1 MYHKFFFLLIVVVMH
16 THGGGGL
23 KIKKGRSGG
32 SLRGREIGEVKERG
46 RRGKVTK
53 NQISLLCSL
62 GHEVPLTDSEG
73 FNLTLFTEQ

>member
-1 MYHKFFFLLIVVVMH
+1 M
-16 THGGGGL
+16 GGGL

-32 SLRGREIGEVKERG
+32 SLRGREIGEVKGRG

-62 GHEVPLTDSEG
+62 GHEVPLTDFEG

>member
-1 MYHKFFFLLIVVVMH
+1 MH
-16 THGGGGL
+16 TWGGL

-32 SLRGREIGEVKERG
+32 SLRGREIGEVKGRG

-62 GHEVPLTDSEG
+62 GHEVPLTDFEG

>member
-1 MYHKFFFLLIVVVMH
+1 MYHKFFLLIVVVMH

-62 GHEVPLTDSEG
+62 GHEVPLTDFEG
-73 FNLTLFTEQ
+73 FNLTLFTKQ